1 MLIGRREL
9 MIIALKTIREA
20 KGISVDDLSE
30 RTGLTKMKIWN
41 YESGRNQPD
50 PETLCKLADVLD
62 VSLDML
68 VRGKEKD
75 RPEGRSLD
83 SLMKEYRS
91 KSEEELQY
99 MQVMLQAV
107 LADKRY
113 QDHLSKL

>member
-1 MLIGRREL
+1 

-20 KGISVDDLSE
+20 KGISADDLAE

-75 RPEGRSLD
+75 RPEGRSFE
-83 SLMKEYRS
+83 SVFKEYKS
-91 KSEEELQY
+91 KSVEELEY
-99 MQVMLQAV
+99 FQVMLQAV
-107 LADKRY
+107 IAEKRF
-113 QDHLSKL
+113 QDHLRQDGKETP

>member
-1 MLIGRREL
+1 

-20 KGISVDDLSE
+20 KGIGADELAE

-50 PETLCKLADVLD
+50 PEALCLLADALD

-75 RPEGRSLD
+75 RSEERSLEYAVNLLKRLAPEEQEFLVSIA
-83 SLMKEYRS
+83 SL
-91 KSEEELQY
+91 LQY
-99 MQVMLQAV
+99 RRQSSEPRDQAP
-107 LADKRY
+107 KETP
-113 QDHLSKL
+113 